1 MKPIIKKIIN
11 QIQKLINDDNF
22 KTQYKTKETD
32 FIRNRKINFSDTVLF
47 VIGLSN
53 TSFDFER
60 IKSTFRFKR
69 AAVQSKGNAG
79 LSPGSSLPRCA
90 GTYWNAPRSRSE
102 R

>member
-60 IKSTFRFKR
+60 IKFCHVTNIESISNAALSTLKLYNIYSNKLKMVLMPIFTRKLF
-69 AAVQSKGNAG
+69 
-79 LSPGSSLPRCA
+79 
-90 GTYWNAPRSRSE
+90 
-102 R
+102 